1 MKPEQIFIL
10 GAGDVKNDL
19 DGGESEGF
27 ATSEMPI
34 VTTAHRE
41 RDRVA
46 MPEPLRETG
55 ARGLSGYGEA
65 AS

>member
-10 GAGDVKNDL
+10 GTGDVKDDL

-27 ATSEMPI
+27 ATSEMPV

-41 RDRVA
+41 RDQVA

-65 AS
+65 GS